1 MKGVI
6 MLVNYFPPLPTGGAQ
21 RQAERLATYLA
32 ARGVRVGVITRRVGP
47 LLRHERRD
55 GFDVNRLMQIGP
67 GKMKTLTF
75 TLAAIIALLRLRD
88 SYDILHAH
96 LASSPAIAG
105 AIAGK
110 LLRKRVIVKFGNSDS
125 FGDVQSAQ
133 KSWRGRL
140 RLFILRRWADLCIAL
155 DPEMEKEILG
165 AGFTRDRVI
174 LMDNGIEA
182 GDFLPCSD
190 KAGAKKVLGLIGL
203 ENKTVILYT
212 GRLVAQKALHL
223 LLEAM
228 QHALN
233 NYQDLHLL
241 IIGHGE
247 EKDALIALTKKLR
260 IQDNV
265 SFVEQVD
272 DVKPFLNAADI
283 FALPSL
289 AEGISNSLL
298 EAMSCGLACIVTR
311 VGGSPEVLGNG
322 EYGLLINPNNSEEL
336 SDAIMRLR
344 KDDEE
349 RHRLGIKAR
358 DRILERY
365 DFRVVGRQYHDLYNR
380 LLEKQ

>member
-1 MKGVI
+1 

-32 ARGVRVGVITRRVGP
+32 ARDVKVGVITRRVGP
-47 LLRHERRD
+47 LLKHERRD

-140 RLFILRRWADLCIAL
+140 RFFILRRWADLCIAL
-155 DPEMEKEILG
+155 DPGMEKEILD
-165 AGFTRDRVI
+165 AGFKRDRVI

-182 GDFLPCSD
+182 EDFVPCSD
-190 KAGAKKVLGLIGL
+190 KAGAKKTLGLSGL

-223 LLEAM
+223 LLEAI
-228 QHALN
+228 QHALTI
-233 NYQDLHLL
+233 YQDLHLL
-241 IIGHGE
+241 IIGQGE
-247 EKDALIALTKKLR
+247 EKDALIALAKKLQ

-265 SFVEQVD
+265 TFVEQVD
-272 DVKPFLNAADI
+272 DVKPFLNVADI
-283 FALPSL
+283 FTLPSF

-298 EAMSCGLACIVTR
+298 EAMSCGLACIATR

-336 SDAIMRLR
+336 SNAIIRLR
-344 KDDEE
+344 KDAEE
-349 RHRLGIKAR
+349 SHRLGIKAR

-365 DFRVVGRQYHDLYNR
+365 DFRVVGRQYYDLYNR
-380 LLEKQ
+380 LLENQ